1 MNEEQLRRLDAL
13 VAVRLFGY
21 KWEQEEK
28 RKTFSSLVS
37 PDWKVVVRRIR
48 DDWTYIGYPQKYLPA
63 YSLKG
68 GPAFAVFEWIL
79 GTNEKLSLLRD
90 MVPEVPVFMADS
102 TAGPSIEI
110 AICLRALI
118 LDGMT
123 PEQIQEA
130 TKLK

>member
-13 VAVRLFGY
+13 VAHRLFGY
-21 KWEQEEK
+21 QWKQESKTK
-28 RKTFSSLVS
+28 RYLIS
-37 PDWKVVVRRIR
+37 PNFHVVVKCLRNE
-48 DDWTYIGYPQKYLPA
+48 WTYIGYPRKDLPA
-63 YSLKG
+63 YSSEG
-68 GPAFAVFEWIL
+68 NGAIAVLDWIL
-79 GTNEKLSLLRD
+79 AQNEKIVLLRD
-90 MVPEVPVFMADS
+90 VDPEVPVFMADN

-130 TKLK
+130 TKVK